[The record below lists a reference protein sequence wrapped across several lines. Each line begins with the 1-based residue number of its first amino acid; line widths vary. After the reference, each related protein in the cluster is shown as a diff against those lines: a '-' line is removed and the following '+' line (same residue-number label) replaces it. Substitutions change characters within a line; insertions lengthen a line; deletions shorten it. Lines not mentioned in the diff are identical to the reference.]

1 MPASYATAAQ
11 ASHTLRTGG
20 GATHCLN
27 VSFMLLPQ
35 PPAALHAGAATAT
48 VPATTNALGTWC
60 LGTLLV
66 WIDLIGSMCLR
77 VLTSRGGVDVG
88 TAAPYHCVA

>member
-11 ASHTLRTGG
+11 ASHTLRAGG

-35 PPAALHAGAATAT
+35 PPAALHAGDATAT

-77 VLTSRGGVDVG
+77 VLTSRGGL
-88 TAAPYHCVA
+88 T